1 MLKAVIFDFDD
12 FVFGS
17 EGKRGKP
24 YPDIFLKACEKLN
37 VKPDE
42 AVVLEDSEA
51 GIQAASDVHIPVICI
66 PDLKYP
72 SDDYTSKPA
81 AVLESLNDVG
91 RLFKQS
97 RLIFCKKR
105 QAPYGTCRCMFH

>member
-37 VKPDE
+37 EKPYE

-51 GIQAASDVHIPVICI
+51 GIQAASDAHIPVVCI

-72 SDDYTSKPA
+72 SDDYTSKTAGSIWNLPLYVSLKIVPA
-81 AVLESLNDVG
+81 TSFGKQNVLKTPTSHVPAV
-91 RLFKQS
+91 
-97 RLIFCKKR
+97 
-105 QAPYGTCRCMFH
+105 

>member
-24 YPDIFLKACEKLN
+24 YPDSFLKACEKSN
-37 VKPDE
+37 EKPYE

-51 GIQAASDVHIPVICI
+51 GIQAASDAH
-66 PDLKYP
+66 DLKYP
-72 SDDYTSKPA
+72 SDDYTSKTA
-81 AVLESLNDVG
+81 AVLESLNDVVG
-91 RLFKQS
+91 YLNNQD
-97 RLIFCKKR
+97 
-105 QAPYGTCRCMFH
+105 